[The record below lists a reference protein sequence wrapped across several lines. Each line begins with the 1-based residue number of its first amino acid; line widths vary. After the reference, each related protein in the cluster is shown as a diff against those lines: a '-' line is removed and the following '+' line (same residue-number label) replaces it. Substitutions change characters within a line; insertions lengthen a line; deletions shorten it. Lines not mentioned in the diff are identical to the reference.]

1 MDVKERWLVEG
12 LMPERALDRLQKAG
26 IPLFKAKKIKKN
38 GIVFHIMKKDMEK
51 AFAIYPNMCY
61 NNIRG
66 SVYTFTRVGAP
77 TTRERNVKRIR
88 TLGILLGI
96 CAFLAFSLASTKLIF
111 KVEFLGSTIYEREVL
126 SILKESGVR
135 AFGFYEKGRE
145 EEFLPKILSLD
156 GVEFCSVQKKGN
168 TLRVEIRQ
176 TPLPQLKREQGDL
189 IAPKNCVLQSAVAL
203 SGTTLKKSGDEIKEG
218 ESIVGGFFINADQS
232 KTQIEVVA
240 KAKLLCVEQFLLE
253 DEQNAT
259 AQAVLFVESLGGEI
273 CSIDVEEIENG
284 VIATIKYTLVI
295 KKNM

>member
-96 CAFLAFSLASTKLIF
+96 CVFLAFSLASTKLIF
-111 KVEFLGSTIYEREVL
+111 KVEFLGATVYKREVL
-126 SILKESGVR
+126 AILKESDVQV
-135 AFGFYEKGRE
+135 FIIYEKGRE

-176 TPLPQLKREQGDL
+176 TPLSQLKREQGDL

-203 SGTTLKKSGDEIKEG
+203 SGTTLKKVGDEIKEG
-218 ESIVGGFFINADQS
+218 DSIVGGFFINAEQS
-232 KTQIEVVA
+232 KTQTEVVA
-240 KAKLLCVEQFLLE
+240 QAKLLCVEKILCE
-253 DEQNAT
+253 DKQSAT
-259 AQAVLFVESLGGEI
+259 AQAVLFVESMGGEI
-273 CSIDVEEIENG
+273 CSIEMEKIENG

>member
-111 KVEFLGSTIYEREVL
+111 KVEFLGATVYKREIL
-126 SILKESGVR
+126 AILKESDVQVFR
-135 AFGFYEKGRE
+135 IYEKGRE

-203 SGTTLKKSGDEIKEG
+203 SGTTLKKTGDEIKEG